1 MATVTSK
8 GQITLPKEVRNALGL
23 MPGTQVEFRVEPGQV
38 VMRKR
43 VPESV
48 FKRWRG
54 YLRDAVGAHTT
65 DEILEELR
73 GE

>member
-8 GQITLPKEVRNALGL
+8 GQVTLPKAVRDALGL
-23 MPGTQVEFRVEPGQV
+23 TPGAQVEFRVEPGQV

-43 VPESV
+43 IPPEV
-48 FKRWRG
+48 YRRWRG
-54 YLRDAVGAHTT
+54 FLRKAAGGRTT
-65 DEILEELR
+65 DEVLAELR